1 MERRENVFAVAFR
14 VLAQRPSLAVMMFL
28 QYAIWGAWSV
38 ALSGYLEKELGFGGQ
53 QIAWIYNTLPLM
65 NLIVPFTAGQV
76 ADRFMPAQYALAL
89 FHLLGGALLF
99 GLAFQREFV
108 PMTALML
115 AYAFFYAPTLALSN
129 SVAFRNLK
137 DPEVEFGPIRVWGTI
152 GWIAAGGLVN
162 LMRNWFGSLEWGII
176 DVLALSGG
184 ISILAA
190 LLCLTLPH
198 TPPVKESTN
207 PLAFLKAFSLLRD
220 PNYRVFFIIAL
231 IIATELPLYYIL
243 TFPFLQAAGGVVGI
257 TETNLPLIM
266 ALVAQGAEVFT
277 IALILPAV
285 LPIWGVR
292 KTMLL
297 GIFAWPARYAVFA
310 LAWAMH
316 QEAPWTV
323 WLAVASLALHGF
335 CYVFFFVVA
344 FIYTDMVAPRDVRS
358 SAQALIN
365 VAVLG
370 VGMLIGG
377 FFAGWL
383 KDFFTTDGVTN
394 YTMVFL
400 VPTVITVL
408 AGIAFALLFRERP
421 AGEVAVSSN

>member
-14 VLAQRPSLAVMMFL
+14 VLVERPSLAVMMFL

-38 ALSGYLEKELGFGGQ
+38 PLSGYLEKQLGFTGLGL
-53 QIAWIYNTLPLM
+53 ALIYNALPLM
-65 NLIVPFTAGQV
+65 NLIVPFTAGQL
-76 ADRFMPAQYALAL
+76 ADRFMPAQRALAL
-89 FHLLGGALLF
+89 FHLLGGLLLF
-99 GLAFQREFV
+99 GLAFQRELL

-129 SVAFRNLK
+129 SIAFRNLK

-152 GWIAAGGLVN
+152 GWIVASWLVTFVRSNFQSLQWGL
-162 LMRNWFGSLEWGII
+162 I
-176 DVLALSGG
+176 DIFALSGG
-184 ISILAA
+184 ISVLAA
-190 LLCLTLPH
+190 LLSLTLPH
-198 TPPVKESTN
+198 TPPAKEAAD
-207 PLAFLKAFSLLRD
+207 PLAFRKAFGLLSD

-231 IIATELPLYYIL
+231 IVATELPLYYVL
-243 TFPFLQAAGGVVGI
+243 TFPFLQSAGSVVGI
-257 TETNLPLIM
+257 TSENLPTWMTI
-266 ALVAQGAEVFT
+266 AQIAEIFT
-277 IALILPAV
+277 IALMLPAV

-316 QEAPWTV
+316 QQAPWTV

-408 AGIAFALLFRERP
+408 AGIAFALLFREKP

>member
-14 VLAQRPSLAVMMFL
+14 VLVERPSLAVMMFL

-38 ALSGYLEKELGFGGQ
+38 ALSGYLEQELGFKGLGL
-53 QIAWIYNTLPLM
+53 ALIYNALPLM
-65 NLIVPFTAGQV
+65 SLIVPFTAGQV
-76 ADRFMPAQYALAL
+76 ADRFMPAQRALAL
-89 FHLLGGALLF
+89 FHLLGGLLLF
-99 GLAFQREFV
+99 GLAFQRELL

-115 AYAFFYAPTLALSN
+115 GYTFFYAPTLALSN
-129 SVAFRNLK
+129 SIAFRNLK
-137 DPEVEFGPIRVWGTI
+137 NPEIEFGPIRVWGTI
-152 GWIAAGGLVN
+152 GWIAANLLVTFVRSN
-162 LMRNWFGSLEWGII
+162 FQSLQWGII
-176 DVLALSGG
+176 DVFALAGG
-184 ISILAA
+184 ISVLAA
-190 LLCLTLPH
+190 LLSLMLPH
-198 TPPVKESTN
+198 TPPAKESSD
-207 PLAFLKAFSLLRD
+207 PLAFTKAFGLLND
-220 PNYRVFFIIAL
+220 PNYRIFFIIAL
-231 IIATELPLYYIL
+231 IVATELPLYYVL
-243 TFPFLQAAGGVVGI
+243 TFPFLQSAGGVVGI
-257 TETNLPLIM
+257 TSENLPSWMTI
-266 ALVAQGAEVFT
+266 AQVAEIFT
-277 IALILPAV
+277 IAFMLPAV

-316 QEAPWTV
+316 QDAPWTV

-383 KDFFTTDGVTN
+383 KDFFTEGGVTN

-408 AGIAFALLFRERP
+408 AGIAFALLFREKP

>member
-14 VLAQRPSLAVMMFL
+14 VLVERPSLAVMMFL

-38 ALSGYLEKELGFGGQ
+38 PLSGYLEKQLGFTGLGL
-53 QIAWIYNTLPLM
+53 ALIYNALPLM
-65 NLIVPFTAGQV
+65 NLIVPFTAGQL
-76 ADRFMPAQYALAL
+76 ADRFMPAQRALAL
-89 FHLLGGALLF
+89 FHLLGGLLLF
-99 GLAFQREFV
+99 GLAFQRELL

-129 SVAFRNLK
+129 SIAFRNLK

-152 GWIAAGGLVN
+152 GWIVASWLVTFVRSNFQSLQWGL
-162 LMRNWFGSLEWGII
+162 I
-176 DVLALSGG
+176 DIFALSGG
-184 ISILAA
+184 ISVLAA
-190 LLCLTLPH
+190 LLSLTLPH
-198 TPPVKESTN
+198 TPPAKEAAD
-207 PLAFLKAFSLLRD
+207 PLAFRKAFGLLSD

-231 IIATELPLYYIL
+231 IVATELPLYYVL
-243 TFPFLQAAGGVVGI
+243 TFPFLQSAGGVVGI
-257 TETNLPLIM
+257 TSENLPSWMTI
-266 ALVAQGAEVFT
+266 AQVAEIFT
-277 IALILPAV
+277 IAFMLPAV

-316 QEAPWTV
+316 QQAPWTV

-408 AGIAFALLFRERP
+408 AGIAFALLFREKP

>member
-14 VLAQRPSLAVMMFL
+14 VLVERPSLAVMMFL

-38 ALSGYLEKELGFGGQ
+38 PLSGYLEKQLGFTGLGL
-53 QIAWIYNTLPLM
+53 ALIYNALPLM
-65 NLIVPFTAGQV
+65 SLIVPFTAGQV
-76 ADRFMPAQYALAL
+76 ADRFMPAQRALAL
-89 FHLLGGALLF
+89 FHLLGGLLLF
-99 GLAFQREFV
+99 GLAFQRELL

-152 GWIAAGGLVN
+152 GWIVASWLVTFVRSNFQSLQWGL
-162 LMRNWFGSLEWGII
+162 I
-176 DVLALSGG
+176 DIFALSGG
-184 ISILAA
+184 ISVLAA
-190 LLCLTLPH
+190 LLSLTLPH
-198 TPPVKESTN
+198 TPPAKEAAD
-207 PLAFLKAFSLLRD
+207 PLAFRKAFGLLSD

-231 IIATELPLYYIL
+231 IVATELPLYYVL
-243 TFPFLQAAGGVVGI
+243 TFPFLQSAGSVVGI
-257 TETNLPLIM
+257 TSENLPTWMTI
-266 ALVAQGAEVFT
+266 AQIAEIFT
-277 IALILPAV
+277 IALMLPAV

-316 QEAPWTV
+316 QQAPWTV

-383 KDFFTTDGVTN
+383 KDFFTTGGVTN

-408 AGIAFALLFRERP
+408 AGIAFALLFREKP

>member
-14 VLAQRPSLAVMMFL
+14 VLVERPSLAVMMFL

-38 ALSGYLEKELGFGGQ
+38 ALSGYLEQELGFAGLGL
-53 QIAWIYNTLPLM
+53 ALIYNALPLM
-65 NLIVPFTAGQV
+65 SLIVPFTAGQV
-76 ADRFMPAQYALAL
+76 ADRFMPAQRALAL
-89 FHLLGGALLF
+89 FHLLGGLLLF
-99 GLAFQREFV
+99 GLAFQRELV

-137 DPEVEFGPIRVWGTI
+137 DPEVEFGPIRMWGTI
-152 GWIAAGGLVN
+152 GWIVANLLVTFVRSNFQSLQWGVIDVFALAGGT
-162 LMRNWFGSLEWGII
+162 S
-176 DVLALSGG
+176 VLAAVLS
-184 ISILAA
+184 
-190 LLCLTLPH
+190 LTLPH
-198 TPPVKESTN
+198 TPPARESSD
-207 PLAFLKAFSLLRD
+207 PLAFTKAFGLLRD
-220 PNYRVFFIIAL
+220 PNYRIFFIIAL
-231 IIATELPLYYIL
+231 IVATELPLYYVL
-243 TFPFLQAAGGVVGI
+243 TFPFLQSAGGVVGI
-257 TETNLPLIM
+257 TSENLPSWMTI
-266 ALVAQGAEVFT
+266 AQVAEIFT
-277 IALILPAV
+277 IAFMLPAV

-316 QEAPWTV
+316 QQAPWTV

-383 KDFFTTDGVTN
+383 KDVFTTDGVTN

-408 AGIAFALLFRERP
+408 AGIAFALLFREKP

>member
-38 ALSGYLEKELGFGGQ
+38 ALAGYLEKELGFTGLGL
-53 QIAWIYNTLPLM
+53 ALIYNALPLM

-76 ADRFMPAQYALAL
+76 ADRFMPAQYALAS
-89 FHLLGGALLF
+89 FHLVGGLLLF
-99 GLAFQREFV
+99 GLAFQRELA

-152 GWIAAGGLVN
+152 GWIVANWAVSF
-162 LMRNWFGSLEWGII
+162 MRSNFQSLQWGFI
-176 DVLALSGG
+176 DVLALAGG
-184 ISILAA
+184 ISVLAA

-198 TPPVKESTN
+198 TPPTKEAAD
-207 PLAFLKAFSLLRD
+207 PLAFRKAFGLLRD

-231 IIATELPLYYIL
+231 IVATELPLYYVL
-243 TFPFLQAAGGVVGI
+243 TFPFLQSAGGVVGI
-257 TETNLPLIM
+257 TSENLPTWMTI
-266 ALVAQGAEVFT
+266 AQIAEIFT
-277 IALILPAV
+277 IALMLPAV

-316 QEAPWTV
+316 QQAPWTV

-383 KDFFTTDGVTN
+383 KDLFTTGGVTN

-408 AGIAFALLFRERP
+408 AGIAFALLFREKP

>member
-1 MERRENVFAVAFR
+1 MERRENVFVVAFR
-14 VLAQRPSLAVMMFL
+14 VLVERPSLAVMMFL

-38 ALSGYLEKELGFGGQ
+38 PLSGYLEKQLGFTGLGL
-53 QIAWIYNTLPLM
+53 ALIYNALPLM
-65 NLIVPFTAGQV
+65 SLIVPFTAGQV
-76 ADRFMPAQYALAL
+76 ADRFMPAQRALAL
-89 FHLLGGALLF
+89 FHLLGGLLLF
-99 GLAFQREFV
+99 GLAFQRELL

-129 SVAFRNLK
+129 SIAFRNLK

-152 GWIAAGGLVN
+152 GWIVASWLVTFVRSNFQSLQWGL
-162 LMRNWFGSLEWGII
+162 I
-176 DVLALSGG
+176 DIFALSGG
-184 ISILAA
+184 ISVLAA
-190 LLCLTLPH
+190 LLSLTLPH
-198 TPPVKESTN
+198 TPPAKEAAD
-207 PLAFLKAFSLLRD
+207 PLAFRKAFGLLSD
-220 PNYRVFFIIAL
+220 PNYRIFFIIAL
-231 IIATELPLYYIL
+231 IVATELPLYYVL
-243 TFPFLQAAGGVVGI
+243 TFPFLQSAGSVVGI
-257 TETNLPLIM
+257 TSENLPTWMTI
-266 ALVAQGAEVFT
+266 AQIAEIFT
-277 IALILPAV
+277 IALMLPAV

-316 QEAPWTV
+316 QQAPWTV

-383 KDFFTTDGVTN
+383 KDFFTEGGVTN

-408 AGIAFALLFRERP
+408 AGIAFALLFREKP

>member
-1 MERRENVFAVAFR
+1 MERRENVFAIAFR
-14 VLAQRPSLAVMMFL
+14 VLVERPSLAVMMFL

-38 ALSGYLEKELGFGGQ
+38 PLSGYLEKQLGFTGLGL
-53 QIAWIYNTLPLM
+53 ALIYNALPLM
-65 NLIVPFTAGQV
+65 SLIVPFTAGQV
-76 ADRFMPAQYALAL
+76 ADRFMPAQRALAL
-89 FHLLGGALLF
+89 FHLLGGLLLF
-99 GLAFQREFV
+99 GLAFQRELL

-152 GWIAAGGLVN
+152 GWIVASWLVTFVRSNFQSLQWGL
-162 LMRNWFGSLEWGII
+162 I
-176 DVLALSGG
+176 DIFALSGG
-184 ISILAA
+184 ISVLAA
-190 LLCLTLPH
+190 LLSLTLPH
-198 TPPVKESTN
+198 TPPAKEAAD
-207 PLAFLKAFSLLRD
+207 PLAFRKAFGLLSD
-220 PNYRVFFIIAL
+220 PNYRIFFIIAL
-231 IIATELPLYYIL
+231 IVATELPLYYVL
-243 TFPFLQAAGGVVGI
+243 TFPFLQSAGSVVGI
-257 TETNLPLIM
+257 TSENLPTWMTI
-266 ALVAQGAEVFT
+266 AQIAEIFT
-277 IALILPAV
+277 IALMLPAV

-292 KTMLL
+292 RTMLL
-297 GIFAWPARYAVFA
+297 GIFAWPTRYAVFA

-316 QEAPWTV
+316 QQAPWTV

-408 AGIAFALLFRERP
+408 AGIAFALLFREKP

>member
-38 ALSGYLEKELGFGGQ
+38 ALSGYLEQELGFAGLGL
-53 QIAWIYNTLPLM
+53 ALIYNALPLM
-65 NLIVPFTAGQV
+65 SLIVPFTAGQV
-76 ADRFMPAQYALAL
+76 ADRFMPAQRALAL
-89 FHLLGGALLF
+89 FHLLGGLLLF
-99 GLAFQREFV
+99 GLAFQRELL

-129 SVAFRNLK
+129 SIAFRNLK

-152 GWIAAGGLVN
+152 GWIVANLLVTFVRSN
-162 LMRNWFGSLEWGII
+162 FQSLQWGVI
-176 DVLALSGG
+176 DVFALAGG
-184 ISILAA
+184 ISVLAA
-190 LLCLTLPH
+190 VLSLTLPH
-198 TPPVKESTN
+198 TPPARESSD
-207 PLAFLKAFSLLRD
+207 PLAFTKAFGLLRD

-231 IIATELPLYYIL
+231 IVATELPLYYVL
-243 TFPFLQAAGGVVGI
+243 TFPFLQSAGSVVGI
-257 TETNLPLIM
+257 TSENLPTWMTI
-266 ALVAQGAEVFT
+266 AQIAEIFT
-277 IALILPAV
+277 IALMLPAV

-316 QEAPWTV
+316 QQAPWTV

-408 AGIAFALLFRERP
+408 AGIAFALLFREKP

>member
-38 ALSGYLEKELGFGGQ
+38 PLSGYLEKQLGFTGLGL
-53 QIAWIYNTLPLM
+53 ALIYNALPLM
-65 NLIVPFTAGQV
+65 NLIVPFTAGQL
-76 ADRFMPAQYALAL
+76 ADRFMPAQRALAL
-89 FHLLGGALLF
+89 FHLLGGLLLF
-99 GLAFQREFV
+99 GLAFQRELL

-152 GWIAAGGLVN
+152 GWIVASWLVTFVRSNFQSLQWGL
-162 LMRNWFGSLEWGII
+162 I
-176 DVLALSGG
+176 DIFALSGG
-184 ISILAA
+184 ISVLAA
-190 LLCLTLPH
+190 LLSLTLPH
-198 TPPVKESTN
+198 TPPAKEAAD
-207 PLAFLKAFSLLRD
+207 PLAFRKAFGLLSD

-231 IIATELPLYYIL
+231 IVATELPLYYVL
-243 TFPFLQAAGGVVGI
+243 TFPFLQSAGSVVGI
-257 TETNLPLIM
+257 TSENLPTWMTI
-266 ALVAQGAEVFT
+266 AQIAEIFT
-277 IALILPAV
+277 IALMLPAV

-316 QEAPWTV
+316 QQAPWTV

-383 KDFFTTDGVTN
+383 KDFFTADGVTN

-408 AGIAFALLFRERP
+408 AGIAFALLFREKP

>member
-14 VLAQRPSLAVMMFL
+14 VLVERPSLAVMMFL

-38 ALSGYLEKELGFGGQ
+38 ALSGYLEKELGFKGLGL
-53 QIAWIYNTLPLM
+53 ALIYNALPLM
-65 NLIVPFTAGQV
+65 SLIVPFTAGQV
-76 ADRFMPAQYALAL
+76 ADRFMPAQRALAL
-89 FHLLGGALLF
+89 FHLLGGLLLF
-99 GLAFQREFV
+99 GLAFQRELL

-115 AYAFFYAPTLALSN
+115 GYTFFYAPTLALSN

-137 DPEVEFGPIRVWGTI
+137 NPEIEFGPIRVWGTI
-152 GWIAAGGLVN
+152 GWIAANLLVTFVRSN
-162 LMRNWFGSLEWGII
+162 FQSLQWGII
-176 DVLALSGG
+176 DVFALAGG
-184 ISILAA
+184 ISVLAA
-190 LLCLTLPH
+190 LLSLTLPH
-198 TPPVKESTN
+198 TPPAKEAAD
-207 PLAFLKAFSLLRD
+207 PLAFRKAFGLLSD

-231 IIATELPLYYIL
+231 IVATELPLYYVL
-243 TFPFLQAAGGVVGI
+243 TFPFLQSAGSVVGI
-257 TETNLPLIM
+257 TSENLPTWMTI
-266 ALVAQGAEVFT
+266 AQIAEIFT
-277 IALILPAV
+277 IALMLPAV

-316 QEAPWTV
+316 QQAPWTV

-383 KDFFTTDGVTN
+383 KDLFTTGGVTN

-408 AGIAFALLFRERP
+408 AGIAFALLFREKP

>member
-38 ALSGYLEKELGFGGQ
+38 ALSGYLEQELGFAGLGL
-53 QIAWIYNTLPLM
+53 ALIYNALPLM

-89 FHLLGGALLF
+89 FHLVGGLLLF
-99 GLAFQREFV
+99 WLAFQRELV
-108 PMTALML
+108 PMTTLML

-152 GWIAAGGLVN
+152 GWIVANLLVTFVRSN
-162 LMRNWFGSLEWGII
+162 FQSLQWGVI
-176 DVLALSGG
+176 DVFALAGG
-184 ISILAA
+184 ISVLAA
-190 LLCLTLPH
+190 VLSLTLPH
-198 TPPVKESTN
+198 TPPARESSD
-207 PLAFLKAFSLLRD
+207 PLAFTKAFGLLRD
-220 PNYRVFFIIAL
+220 PNYRIFFIIAL
-231 IIATELPLYYIL
+231 IVGTELPLYYVL
-243 TFPFLQAAGGVVGI
+243 TFPFLQSAGGVVGI
-257 TETNLPLIM
+257 TSENLPSWMTI
-266 ALVAQGAEVFT
+266 AQVAEIFT
-277 IALILPAV
+277 IAFMLPAV

-383 KDFFTTDGVTN
+383 KDVFTTGGVTN
-394 YTMVFL
+394 YTLVFL

-408 AGIAFALLFRERP
+408 AGIAFALLFREKP

>member
-14 VLAQRPSLAVMMFL
+14 VLVERPSLAVMMFL

-38 ALSGYLEKELGFGGQ
+38 ALSGYLEKELGFKGLGL
-53 QIAWIYNTLPLM
+53 ALIYNALPLM
-65 NLIVPFTAGQV
+65 SLIVPFTAGQV
-76 ADRFMPAQYALAL
+76 ADRFMPAQRALAL
-89 FHLLGGALLF
+89 FHLLGGLLLF
-99 GLAFQREFV
+99 GLAFQRELL

-115 AYAFFYAPTLALSN
+115 GYTFFYAPTLALSN

-137 DPEVEFGPIRVWGTI
+137 DPEIEFGPIRVWGTI
-152 GWIAAGGLVN
+152 GWIAANLLVTFVRSN
-162 LMRNWFGSLEWGII
+162 FQSLQWGII
-176 DVLALSGG
+176 DVFALAGG
-184 ISILAA
+184 ISVLAA
-190 LLCLTLPH
+190 LLSLTLPH
-198 TPPVKESTN
+198 TPPAKESSD
-207 PLAFLKAFSLLRD
+207 PLAFTKAFDLLRD
-220 PNYRVFFIIAL
+220 PNYRIFFIIAL
-231 IIATELPLYYIL
+231 IVATELPLYYVL
-243 TFPFLQAAGGVVGI
+243 TFPFLQLAGSVVGI
-257 TETNLPLIM
+257 TSENLPTWMTI
-266 ALVAQGAEVFT
+266 AQVAEIFT
-277 IALILPAV
+277 IAFMLPAV

-316 QEAPWTV
+316 QQAPWTV

-383 KDFFTTDGVTN
+383 KDFFTADGVTN

-408 AGIAFALLFRERP
+408 AGIAFALLFREKP

>member
-1 MERRENVFAVAFR
+1 MERRENVFVVAFR
-14 VLAQRPSLAVMMFL
+14 VLVERPSLAVMMFL

-38 ALSGYLEKELGFGGQ
+38 PLSGYLEKQLGFTGLGL
-53 QIAWIYNTLPLM
+53 ALIYNALPLM
-65 NLIVPFTAGQV
+65 NLIVPFTAGQL
-76 ADRFMPAQYALAL
+76 ADRFMPAQRALAL
-89 FHLLGGALLF
+89 FHLLGGLLLF
-99 GLAFQREFV
+99 GLAFQRELL

-152 GWIAAGGLVN
+152 GWIVASWLVTFVRSNFQSLQWGL
-162 LMRNWFGSLEWGII
+162 I
-176 DVLALSGG
+176 DIFALSGG
-184 ISILAA
+184 ISVLAA
-190 LLCLTLPH
+190 LLSLILPH
-198 TPPVKESTN
+198 TPPAKEAAD
-207 PLAFLKAFSLLRD
+207 PLAFRKAFGLLSD
-220 PNYRVFFIIAL
+220 PNYRIFFIIAL
-231 IIATELPLYYIL
+231 IVATELPLYYVL
-243 TFPFLQAAGGVVGI
+243 TFPFLQSAGSVVGI
-257 TETNLPLIM
+257 TSENLPTWMTI
-266 ALVAQGAEVFT
+266 AQIAEIFT
-277 IALILPAV
+277 IALMLPAV

-316 QEAPWTV
+316 QQAPWTV

-383 KDFFTTDGVTN
+383 KDFFTEGGVTN

-408 AGIAFALLFRERP
+408 AGIAFALLFREKP

>member
-1 MERRENVFAVAFR
+1 MERRENVFVVAFR
-14 VLAQRPSLAVMMFL
+14 VLVERPSLAVMMFL

-38 ALSGYLEKELGFGGQ
+38 PLSGYLEKQLGFTGLGL
-53 QIAWIYNTLPLM
+53 ALIYNALPLM
-65 NLIVPFTAGQV
+65 NLIVPFTAGQL
-76 ADRFMPAQYALAL
+76 ADRFMPAQRALAL
-89 FHLLGGALLF
+89 FHLLGGLLLF
-99 GLAFQREFV
+99 GLAFQRELL

-152 GWIAAGGLVN
+152 GWIVASWLVTFVRSNFQSLQWGL
-162 LMRNWFGSLEWGII
+162 I
-176 DVLALSGG
+176 DIFALSGG
-184 ISILAA
+184 ISVLAA
-190 LLCLTLPH
+190 LLSLILPH
-198 TPPVKESTN
+198 TPPAKEAAD
-207 PLAFLKAFSLLRD
+207 PLAFRKAFGLLSD
-220 PNYRVFFIIAL
+220 PNYRIFFIIAL
-231 IIATELPLYYIL
+231 IVATELPLYYVL
-243 TFPFLQAAGGVVGI
+243 TFPFLQSAGSVVGI
-257 TETNLPLIM
+257 TSENLPTWMTI
-266 ALVAQGAEVFT
+266 AQIAEIFT
-277 IALILPAV
+277 IALMLPAV
-285 LPIWGVR
+285 LPMWGVR

-316 QEAPWTV
+316 QQAPWTV

-383 KDFFTTDGVTN
+383 KDFFTEGGVTN

-408 AGIAFALLFRERP
+408 AGIAFALLFREKP

>member
-14 VLAQRPSLAVMMFL
+14 VLVERPSLAVMMFL

-38 ALSGYLEKELGFGGQ
+38 ALSGYLEQELGFAGLGL
-53 QIAWIYNTLPLM
+53 ALIYNALPLM
-65 NLIVPFTAGQV
+65 SLIVPFTAGQV
-76 ADRFMPAQYALAL
+76 ADRFMPAQRALAL
-89 FHLLGGALLF
+89 FHLLGGLLLF
-99 GLAFQREFV
+99 GLAFQRELL

-115 AYAFFYAPTLALSN
+115 GYTFFYAPTLALSN

-137 DPEVEFGPIRVWGTI
+137 DPEIEFGPIRVWGTI
-152 GWIAAGGLVN
+152 GWIAANLLVTFVRSN
-162 LMRNWFGSLEWGII
+162 FQSLQWGVI
-176 DVLALSGG
+176 DVFALAGG
-184 ISILAA
+184 ISVLAA
-190 LLCLTLPH
+190 VLSLTLPH
-198 TPPVKESTN
+198 TPPARESSD
-207 PLAFLKAFSLLRD
+207 PLAFTKAFGLLRD
-220 PNYRVFFIIAL
+220 PNYRIFFIIAL
-231 IIATELPLYYIL
+231 IVGTELPLYYVL
-243 TFPFLQAAGGVVGI
+243 TFPFLQSAGGVVGI
-257 TETNLPLIM
+257 TSENLPSWMTI
-266 ALVAQGAEVFT
+266 AQVAEIFT
-277 IALILPAV
+277 IAFMLPAV

-316 QEAPWTV
+316 QQVPWTV

-408 AGIAFALLFRERP
+408 AGIAFALLFREKP

>member
-38 ALSGYLEKELGFGGQ
+38 ALSGYLEQELGFAGLGL
-53 QIAWIYNTLPLM
+53 ALIYNALPLM

-89 FHLLGGALLF
+89 FHLVGGLLLF
-99 GLAFQREFV
+99 WLAFQRELV

-152 GWIAAGGLVN
+152 GWIVANLLVTFVRSN
-162 LMRNWFGSLEWGII
+162 FQSLQWGVI
-176 DVLALSGG
+176 DVFALAGG
-184 ISILAA
+184 ISVLAA
-190 LLCLTLPH
+190 VLSLTLPH
-198 TPPVKESTN
+198 TPPARESSD
-207 PLAFLKAFSLLRD
+207 PLAFTKAFGLLRD
-220 PNYRVFFIIAL
+220 PNYRIFFIIAL
-231 IIATELPLYYIL
+231 IVGTELPLYYVL
-243 TFPFLQAAGGVVGI
+243 TFPFLQSAGGVVGI
-257 TETNLPLIM
+257 TSENLPSWMTI
-266 ALVAQGAEVFT
+266 AQVAEIFT
-277 IALILPAV
+277 IAFMLPAV

-316 QEAPWTV
+316 QQAPWTV

-408 AGIAFALLFRERP
+408 AGIAFALLFREKP

>member
-14 VLAQRPSLAVMMFL
+14 VLVERPSLAVMMFL

-38 ALSGYLEKELGFGGQ
+38 PLSGYLEKQLGFTGLGL
-53 QIAWIYNTLPLM
+53 ALIYNALPLM
-65 NLIVPFTAGQV
+65 SLIVPFTAGQV
-76 ADRFMPAQYALAL
+76 ADRFMPAQRALAL
-89 FHLLGGALLF
+89 FHLLGGLLLF
-99 GLAFQREFV
+99 GLAFQRELL

-129 SVAFRNLK
+129 SIAFRNLK

-152 GWIAAGGLVN
+152 GWIVASWLVTFVRSNFQSLQWGL
-162 LMRNWFGSLEWGII
+162 I
-176 DVLALSGG
+176 DIFALSGG
-184 ISILAA
+184 ISVLAA
-190 LLCLTLPH
+190 LLSLTLPH
-198 TPPVKESTN
+198 TPPAKEAAD
-207 PLAFLKAFSLLRD
+207 PLAFRKAFGLLSD

-231 IIATELPLYYIL
+231 IVATELPLYYVL
-243 TFPFLQAAGGVVGI
+243 TFPFLQSAGGVVGI
-257 TETNLPLIM
+257 TSENLPTWMTI
-266 ALVAQGAEVFT
+266 AQIAEIFT
-277 IALILPAV
+277 IALMLPAV

-316 QEAPWTV
+316 QQAPWTV
-323 WLAVASLALHGF
+323 WLAVAALALHGF

-383 KDFFTTDGVTN
+383 KDFFTAGGVTN

-408 AGIAFALLFRERP
+408 AGIAFALLFREKP

>member
-1 MERRENVFAVAFR
+1 MERRENVFVVAFR
-14 VLAQRPSLAVMMFL
+14 VLVERPSLAVMMFL

-38 ALSGYLEKELGFGGQ
+38 PLSGYLEKQLGFTGLGL
-53 QIAWIYNTLPLM
+53 ALIYNALPLM
-65 NLIVPFTAGQV
+65 SLIVPFTAGQL
-76 ADRFMPAQYALAL
+76 ADRFMPAQRALAL
-89 FHLLGGALLF
+89 FHLLGGLLLF
-99 GLAFQREFV
+99 GLAFQRELL

-129 SVAFRNLK
+129 SIAFRNLK

-152 GWIAAGGLVN
+152 GWIVASWLVTFVRSNFQSLQWGL
-162 LMRNWFGSLEWGII
+162 I
-176 DVLALSGG
+176 DIFALSGG
-184 ISILAA
+184 ISVLAA
-190 LLCLTLPH
+190 LLSLILPH
-198 TPPVKESTN
+198 TPPAKEAAD
-207 PLAFLKAFSLLRD
+207 PLAFRKAFGLLSD
-220 PNYRVFFIIAL
+220 PNYRIFFIIAL
-231 IIATELPLYYIL
+231 IVATELPLYYVL
-243 TFPFLQAAGGVVGI
+243 TFPFLQSAGGVVGI
-257 TETNLPLIM
+257 TSENLPTWMTI
-266 ALVAQGAEVFT
+266 AQIAEIFT
-277 IALILPAV
+277 IALMLPAV

-323 WLAVASLALHGF
+323 WLAVAALALHGF

-383 KDFFTTDGVTN
+383 KDFFTAGGVTN

-408 AGIAFALLFRERP
+408 AGIAFALLFREKP

>member
-1 MERRENVFAVAFR
+1 MERRENVFVVAFR
-14 VLAQRPSLAVMMFL
+14 VLVERPSLAVMMFL

-38 ALSGYLEKELGFGGQ
+38 PLSGYLEKQLGFTGLGL
-53 QIAWIYNTLPLM
+53 ALIYNALPLM
-65 NLIVPFTAGQV
+65 SLIVPFTAGQV
-76 ADRFMPAQYALAL
+76 ADRFMPAQRALAL
-89 FHLLGGALLF
+89 FHLLGGVLLF
-99 GLAFQREFV
+99 GLAFQRELL

-129 SVAFRNLK
+129 SIAFRNLK

-152 GWIAAGGLVN
+152 GWIVASWLVTFVRSNFQSLQWGL
-162 LMRNWFGSLEWGII
+162 I
-176 DVLALSGG
+176 DIFALSGG
-184 ISILAA
+184 ISVLAA
-190 LLCLTLPH
+190 LLSLTLPH
-198 TPPVKESTN
+198 TPPAKEAAD
-207 PLAFLKAFSLLRD
+207 PLAFRKAFGLLRD

-231 IIATELPLYYIL
+231 IVATELPLYYVL
-243 TFPFLQAAGGVVGI
+243 TFPFLQSAGGVVGI
-257 TETNLPLIM
+257 TSENLPTWMTI
-266 ALVAQGAEVFT
+266 AQIAEIFT
-277 IALILPAV
+277 IALMLPAV

-310 LAWAMH
+310 FAWAMH
-316 QEAPWTV
+316 QEVPWTV
-323 WLAVASLALHGF
+323 WLAVAALALHGF

-383 KDFFTTDGVTN
+383 KDFFTADGVTN

-408 AGIAFALLFRERP
+408 AGIAFALLFREKP

>member
-1 MERRENVFAVAFR
+1 MERRENVFAIAFR
-14 VLAQRPSLAVMMFL
+14 VLVERPSLAVMMFL

-38 ALSGYLEKELGFGGQ
+38 ALSGYLEKELGFTGLGL
-53 QIAWIYNTLPLM
+53 ALIYNALPLM

-89 FHLLGGALLF
+89 FHLVGGLLLF
-99 GLAFQREFV
+99 GLAFQRELA

-198 TPPVKESTN
+198 TPPVKESTD

-266 ALVAQGAEVFT
+266 AMVAQGAEVFT
-277 IALILPAV
+277 IALMLPAV
-285 LPIWGVR
+285 LPSWGVR
-292 KTMLL
+292 RTMLL

-316 QEAPWTV
+316 QQAPWTV

-408 AGIAFALLFRERP
+408 AGIAFALLFREKP

>member
-14 VLAQRPSLAVMMFL
+14 VLVERPSLVVMMFL

-89 FHLLGGALLF
+89 FHLVGGVLLF

-108 PMTALML
+108 LMTALML

-152 GWIAAGGLVN
+152 GWIVAGGLVN
-162 LMRNWFGSLEWGII
+162 LMRNWFGSLDWGII

-198 TPPVKESTN
+198 TPPVKESAD

-220 PNYRVFFIIAL
+220 SNYRVFFIIAL

-277 IALILPAV
+277 IALMLPAV

-316 QEAPWTV
+316 QDAPWTV

-408 AGIAFALLFRERP
+408 AGIAFALLFREKP

>member
-38 ALSGYLEKELGFGGQ
+38 ALAGYLEQELGFAGLGL
-53 QIAWIYNTLPLM
+53 ALIYNALPLM
-65 NLIVPFTAGQV
+65 SLIVPFTAGQV
-76 ADRFMPAQYALAL
+76 ADRFMPAQRALAL
-89 FHLLGGALLF
+89 FHLLGGLLLF
-99 GLAFQREFV
+99 GLAFQRELI
-108 PMTALML
+108 PMTTLML

-198 TPPVKESTN
+198 TPPVKESTD

-277 IALILPAV
+277 IALMLPAV

-316 QEAPWTV
+316 QQVPWTV

-408 AGIAFALLFRERP
+408 AGIAFALLFREKP

>member
-1 MERRENVFAVAFR
+1 MERRENVFVVAFR
-14 VLAQRPSLAVMMFL
+14 VLVERPSLAVMMFL

-38 ALSGYLEKELGFGGQ
+38 PLSGYLEKQLGFTGLGL
-53 QIAWIYNTLPLM
+53 ALIYNALPLM
-65 NLIVPFTAGQV
+65 NLIVPFTAGQL
-76 ADRFMPAQYALAL
+76 ADRFMPAQRALAL
-89 FHLLGGALLF
+89 FHLLGGLLLF
-99 GLAFQREFV
+99 GLAFQRELL

-152 GWIAAGGLVN
+152 GWIVASWLVTFVRSNFQSLQWGL
-162 LMRNWFGSLEWGII
+162 I
-176 DVLALSGG
+176 DIFALSGG
-184 ISILAA
+184 ISVLAA
-190 LLCLTLPH
+190 LLSLILPH
-198 TPPVKESTN
+198 TPPAKEAAD
-207 PLAFLKAFSLLRD
+207 PLAFRKAFGLLSD
-220 PNYRVFFIIAL
+220 PNYRIFFIIAL
-231 IIATELPLYYIL
+231 IVATELPLYYVL
-243 TFPFLQAAGGVVGI
+243 TFPFLQSAGSVVGI
-257 TETNLPLIM
+257 TSENLPTWMTI
-266 ALVAQGAEVFT
+266 AQIAEIFT
-277 IALILPAV
+277 IALMLPAV

-316 QEAPWTV
+316 QQAPWTV

-383 KDFFTTDGVTN
+383 KDLFTTGGVTN

-408 AGIAFALLFRERP
+408 AGIAFALLFREKP

>member
-1 MERRENVFAVAFR
+1 MERRENVFVVAFR
-14 VLAQRPSLAVMMFL
+14 VLVERPSLAVMMFL

-38 ALSGYLEKELGFGGQ
+38 PLSGYLEKQLGFTGLGL
-53 QIAWIYNTLPLM
+53 ALIYNALPLM
-65 NLIVPFTAGQV
+65 SLIVPFTAGQL
-76 ADRFMPAQYALAL
+76 ADRFMPAQRALAL
-89 FHLLGGALLF
+89 FHLLGGLLLF
-99 GLAFQREFV
+99 GLAFQRELL

-129 SVAFRNLK
+129 SIAFRNLK

-152 GWIAAGGLVN
+152 GWIVASWLVTFVRSNFQSLQWGL
-162 LMRNWFGSLEWGII
+162 I
-176 DVLALSGG
+176 DIFALSGG
-184 ISILAA
+184 ISVLAA
-190 LLCLTLPH
+190 LLSLTLPH
-198 TPPVKESTN
+198 TPPAKEAAD
-207 PLAFLKAFSLLRD
+207 PLAFRKAFGLLSD

-231 IIATELPLYYIL
+231 IVATELPLYYVL
-243 TFPFLQAAGGVVGI
+243 TFPFLQSAGSVVGI
-257 TETNLPLIM
+257 TSENLPTWMTI
-266 ALVAQGAEVFT
+266 AQIAEIFT
-277 IALILPAV
+277 IALMLPAV

-316 QEAPWTV
+316 QQAPWTV

-408 AGIAFALLFRERP
+408 AGIAFALLFREKP

>member
-1 MERRENVFAVAFR
+1 MERRENVFAIAFR
-14 VLAQRPSLAVMMFL
+14 VLVERPSLAVMMFL

-38 ALSGYLEKELGFGGQ
+38 ALSGYLEQELGFKGLGL
-53 QIAWIYNTLPLM
+53 ALIYNALPLM
-65 NLIVPFTAGQV
+65 SLIVPFTAGQV
-76 ADRFMPAQYALAL
+76 ADRFMPAQRALAL
-89 FHLLGGALLF
+89 FHLLGGLLLF
-99 GLAFQREFV
+99 GLAFQRELL

-115 AYAFFYAPTLALSN
+115 GYTFFYAPTLALSN

-137 DPEVEFGPIRVWGTI
+137 DPEIEFGPIRVWGTI
-152 GWIAAGGLVN
+152 GWIAANLLVTFVRSN
-162 LMRNWFGSLEWGII
+162 FQSLQWGII
-176 DVLALSGG
+176 DVFALAGG
-184 ISILAA
+184 ISVLAA
-190 LLCLTLPH
+190 LLSLMLPH
-198 TPPVKESTN
+198 TPPAKESSD
-207 PLAFLKAFSLLRD
+207 PLAFTKAFGLLND
-220 PNYRVFFIIAL
+220 PNYRIFFIIAL
-231 IIATELPLYYIL
+231 IVATELPLYYVL
-243 TFPFLQAAGGVVGI
+243 TFPFLQSAGGVVGI
-257 TETNLPLIM
+257 TSENLPSWMTI
-266 ALVAQGAEVFT
+266 AQVAEIFT
-277 IALILPAV
+277 IAFMLPAV

-316 QEAPWTV
+316 QDAPWTV

-383 KDFFTTDGVTN
+383 KDFFTKGGVTN

-408 AGIAFALLFRERP
+408 AGIAFALLFREKP

>member
-1 MERRENVFAVAFR
+1 MERRENVFAIAFR
-14 VLAQRPSLAVMMFL
+14 VLVERPSLAVMMFL

-89 FHLLGGALLF
+89 FHLLGGVLLF

-190 LLCLTLPH
+190 LLCLILPH
-198 TPPVKESTN
+198 TPPVKESTD

-220 PNYRVFFIIAL
+220 PNYRVFFMIAL

-277 IALILPAV
+277 IALMLPAV

-316 QEAPWTV
+316 QQAPWTV

-383 KDFFTTDGVTN
+383 KDLFTTGGVTN

-408 AGIAFALLFRERP
+408 AGIAFALLFREKP

>member
-1 MERRENVFAVAFR
+1 MERRENVFIVAFR
-14 VLAQRPSLAVMMFL
+14 VLVERPSLAVMMFL

-38 ALSGYLEKELGFGGQ
+38 PLSGYLEKQLGFTGLGL
-53 QIAWIYNTLPLM
+53 ALIYNALPLM
-65 NLIVPFTAGQV
+65 SLIVPFTAGQV
-76 ADRFMPAQYALAL
+76 ADRFMPAQRALAL
-89 FHLLGGALLF
+89 FHLLGGLLLF
-99 GLAFQREFV
+99 GLAFQRELL

-129 SVAFRNLK
+129 SIAFRNLK

-152 GWIAAGGLVN
+152 GWIVASWLVTFVRSNFQSLQWGL
-162 LMRNWFGSLEWGII
+162 I
-176 DVLALSGG
+176 DIFALSGG
-184 ISILAA
+184 ISVLAA
-190 LLCLTLPH
+190 LLSLTLPH
-198 TPPVKESTN
+198 TPPAKEAAD
-207 PLAFLKAFSLLRD
+207 PLAFRKAFGLLRD

-231 IIATELPLYYIL
+231 IVATELPLYYVL
-243 TFPFLQAAGGVVGI
+243 TFPFLQSAGGVVGI
-257 TETNLPLIM
+257 TSENLPTWMTI
-266 ALVAQGAEVFT
+266 AQIAEIFT
-277 IALILPAV
+277 IALMLPAV

-316 QEAPWTV
+316 QEVPWTV
-323 WLAVASLALHGF
+323 WLAVAALALHGF

-408 AGIAFALLFRERP
+408 AGIAFALLFREKP

>member
-14 VLAQRPSLAVMMFL
+14 VLVERPSLAVMMFL

-38 ALSGYLEKELGFGGQ
+38 ALSGYLEQELGFAGLGL
-53 QIAWIYNTLPLM
+53 ALIYNALPLM

-89 FHLLGGALLF
+89 FHLLGGLLLF
-99 GLAFQREFV
+99 GLAFQRELL
-108 PMTALML
+108 PMTTLML

-137 DPEVEFGPIRVWGTI
+137 DPEVEFGPIRMWGTI
-152 GWIAAGGLVN
+152 GWIVANLLVTFVRSN
-162 LMRNWFGSLEWGII
+162 FQSLQWGVI
-176 DVLALSGG
+176 DVFALAGG
-184 ISILAA
+184 ISVLAA
-190 LLCLTLPH
+190 VLSLTLPH
-198 TPPVKESTN
+198 TPPARESSD
-207 PLAFLKAFSLLRD
+207 PLAFTKAFGLLRD
-220 PNYRVFFIIAL
+220 PNYRIFFIIAL
-231 IIATELPLYYIL
+231 IVGTELPLYYVL
-243 TFPFLQAAGGVVGI
+243 TFPFLQSAGGVVGI
-257 TETNLPLIM
+257 TSENLPSWMTI
-266 ALVAQGAEVFT
+266 AQVAEIFT
-277 IALILPAV
+277 IAFMLPAV

-310 LAWAMH
+310 LD
-316 QEAPWTV
+316 
-323 WLAVASLALHGF
+323 GF

-383 KDFFTTDGVTN
+383 KDVFTTGGVTN

-400 VPTVITVL
+400 VPTAITVL
-408 AGIAFALLFRERP
+408 AGIAFALLFREKP

>member
-14 VLAQRPSLAVMMFL
+14 VLVERPSLAVMMFL

-38 ALSGYLEKELGFGGQ
+38 ALSGYLEKELGFKGLGL
-53 QIAWIYNTLPLM
+53 ALIYNALPLM
-65 NLIVPFTAGQV
+65 SLIVPFTAGQV

-89 FHLLGGALLF
+89 FHLLGGVLLF

-190 LLCLTLPH
+190 LLCLTLPY
-198 TPPVKESTN
+198 TPPVKESTD

-277 IALILPAV
+277 IALMLPAV

-316 QEAPWTV
+316 QQAPWTV

-383 KDFFTTDGVTN
+383 KDLFTTGGVTN

-408 AGIAFALLFRERP
+408 AGIAFALLFREKP